1 MSTERWPRIR
11 IHEEEGAL
19 VLREG
24 LILCFVMNRSH
35 REVGAAAL
43 RALEVYRRAIHPQ
56 DLDFGPSDY
65 DWRPLDEAEWL
76 RIRQKMLNDS
86 KHSVYYTELVQSAKT
101 AGAYYF
107 RYQGLDLER
116 PASDRGRNDA
126 TSVLFHLPTEYL
138 EEHGP
143 GQVRALALEMAAEL
157 PFNFGY
163 VSLAFLNPESY
174 WYIEYDRAREFCF
187 RYPGLD
193 LYHPDEFSGDLG
205 TRARGAY
212 WLTFLGQPLLNDLG
226 GEEALRRRLP
236 SPDISFQPLPGERL
250 LLTLGE
256 WPEAGDT
263 QIGYVPPLYRELA
276 RVLKTWLYLDV
287 PVPWGG
293 FSRGELRRWLRRYLR

>member
-1 MSTERWPRIR
+1 MTVQRWPRIR
-11 IHEEEGAL
+11 ILDENGEL

-24 LILCFVMNRSH
+24 LILCFVMNRSY
-35 REVGAAAL
+35 REVGPRVM
-43 RALEVYRRAIHPQ
+43 RALDAYCRSIHPQ
-56 DLDFGPSDY
+56 RLELYPFHD
-65 DWRPLDEAEWL
+65 DWRPLDEAEWA
-76 RIRQKMLNDS
+76 RIRQRLLFPS
-86 KHSVYYTELVQSAKT
+86 PRLSSHVQLVQSART

-107 RYQGLDLER
+107 WYQGLDLER
-116 PASDRGRNDA
+116 PATFRGRNDA
-126 TSVLFHLPTEYL
+126 TSVFCHLPTEYL

-174 WYIEYDRAREFCF
+174 WYIEHDRAREFCF

-193 LYHPDEFSGDLG
+193 LYYPGEFSSDLG

-212 WLTFLGQPLLNDLG
+212 WLTFLGQPLLGDLG
-226 GEEALRRRLP
+226 GDEALRRRLP

-263 QIGYVPPLYRELA
+263 QLGYVPPLYRELA

-287 PVPWGG
+287 SPPWSG
-293 FSRGELRRWLRRYLR
+293 FSRRELRRWLRRYLR